1 MKLMMQQ
8 PLHLI
13 PSPCLPCS
21 DLASPI
27 LAPTLLSDISL
38 LNGSEIMSLFGI
50 SVCCGD
56 GDRRNTPC
64 TAAGEQGL
72 TSWSYQDLKPT
83 MLPTEKE
90 KLAAYEGVQATSG
103 VAGREASSFDITAA
117 CPTLDVP
124 RKHPLNTSH
133 NQR

>member
-1 MKLMMQQ
+1 MKYT
-8 PLHLI
+8 LH
-13 PSPCLPCS
+13 CS
-21 DLASPI
+21 WGAGAHQLE
-27 LAPTLLSDISL
+27 LS
-38 LNGSEIMSLFGI
+38 GPE
-50 SVCCGD
+50 
-56 GDRRNTPC
+56 
-64 TAAGEQGL
+64 AHHA
-72 TSWSYQDLKPT
+72 
-83 MLPTEKE
+83 PTEKE